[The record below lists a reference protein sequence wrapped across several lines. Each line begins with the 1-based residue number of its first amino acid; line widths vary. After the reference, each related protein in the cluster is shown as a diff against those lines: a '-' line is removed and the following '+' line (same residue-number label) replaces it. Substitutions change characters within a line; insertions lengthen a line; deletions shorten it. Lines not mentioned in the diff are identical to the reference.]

1 MDFNSNKEKA
11 ENKFF
16 CLFVIIL
23 FQIYSF
29 CIAQSSP
36 SLYFIKTIDNKKLD
50 NHTKTIK
57 IDSLLNSYEL
67 KNRYDILFDDLY
79 FYAVWY
85 FNSGNYLKAIST
97 SQRGLDVAG
106 KLETPDPN
114 RHAGFKNTIGTSHL
128 YLGNYDQAFKMYNEI
143 VETVKIDKR
152 VTDAFSG
159 MAWCSIDQGDYY
171 SAMEYF
177 DFAITKSKQLDDK
190 TSHIINVINQSS
202 NYYHIANKNLKTKGV
217 TNLKNILRLSETD
230 TSYTNALSPYYKTYI
245 LQNIGSIQQTISD
258 SLFQEA
264 ENYFSEALTIA
275 TDLYK
280 KAKDPSYKSLYK
292 EQVGSMYNAIGF
304 LKMKQ
309 NNSDALY
316 YLNNALLNLE
326 NIKAKSIA
334 YSNMAF
340 YYANNSKFDIAVT
353 NANQAIHL
361 LAKFDKTKPYA
372 FPSLSNLEE
381 SIYKRELLTALIDKA
396 EILISKHKISNIKED
411 LETSLDILKRSDQ
424 LVDIIRLESD
434 ATESKLFWR
443 NMTSRIYGNMVEICH
458 KLNKANE
465 AFSYIEKN
473 KALLLLED
481 ITQKKYF
488 NSGNVPKDLITTY
501 SNLKD
506 DIRSQTELLNSQ
518 EKAKQDSTRAQL
530 INSKTRLTYFLDS
543 IQNTKYGRYFKN
555 NKLTNILSLKDIQ
568 KSLEDNQSNI
578 SYILNE
584 KSGYGLVIT
593 KTNHSLFKINNVD
606 SLNRLTRR
614 FQKFLLQP
622 LNSKTE
628 QDNFYSTSRRLYS
641 LLLPTEIQSLIKD
654 KSLLISA
661 DYYLQNLA
669 FEALIDNSEKYL
681 IENHIIN
688 YSYSSSFLETNAKIK
703 REPTKDFIGFAP
715 INFSNGLNRLKRTE
729 QEIEAISNSFN
740 GDNYYFD
747 HADSKTFKNSINDY
761 NIIHLA
767 THANANDS
775 IRPWIA
781 LHDKLITL
789 DELYLTNNSAELVVL
804 SACETGLGEI
814 KQGEGVM
821 SLARGFF
828 NTGAN
833 SVVSSLWNVNDKSG
847 TDIMTN
853 FYKNLASGDSKSLA
867 LQKAKIDYINTS
879 KLSQKSPYYW
889 ASFILIGDPSPIK
902 NTSNSWLYIL
912 IALSIISLIFILFKR
927 KHKILG

>member
-1 MDFNSNKEKA
+1 MNKSQRIKLTKRIKVLYFYPFLIIIFFFQSNLNCQ
-11 ENKFF
+11 EN
-16 CLFVIIL
+16 
-23 FQIYSF
+23 
-29 CIAQSSP
+29 SSP
-36 SLYFIKTIDNKKLD
+36 AYKDIIENELLTEDSKIR
-50 NHTKTIK
+50 K
-57 IDSLLNSYEL
+57 IDSLLQLYKDRKEYE
-67 KNRYDILFDDLY
+67 KLFDDIY
-79 FYAVWY
+79 SYGFWY
-85 FNSGNYLKAIST
+85 FLNGKYEKAIDICKK
-97 SQRGLDVAG
+97 GLGFANKFDN
-106 KLETPDPN
+106 PDPD
-114 RHAGFKNTIGTSHL
+114 RFGGLKNTIGSS
-128 YLGNYDQAFKMYNEI
+128 YLITGNYEEAFKVYEDITKTVEIDRRIAMAYNY
-143 VETVKIDKR
+143 
-152 VTDAFSG
+152 
-159 MAWCSIDQGDYY
+159 MALCKKNQGDYY
-171 SAMEYF
+171 DANDYF
-177 DFAITKSKQLDDK
+177 ELSTSKAKNLEDKSY
-190 TSHIINVINQSS
+190 HIEFVINETS
-202 NYYHIANKNLKTKGV
+202 NYDQILNKKLKQKGV
-217 TNLKNILRLSETD
+217 RTLKRILNLVKTD
-230 TSYTNALSPYYKTYI
+230 SNYKKALSPIYKVLIHQKIGSLQLSIDDKLLSEAELNYKEALNITKNHDDLNEQKGAILNALGYI
-245 LQNIGSIQQTISD
+245 RLKRNQPESLDYLEDALIYIKNPETKSICYSNIALHYANNNLFDSALQNANYALNLLLKFD
-258 SLFQEA
+258 LA
-264 ENYFSEALTIA
+264 ENYAVPRID
-275 TDLYK
+275 DLR
-280 KAKDPSYKSLYK
+280 
-292 EQVGSMYNAIGF
+292 
-304 LKMKQ
+304 
-309 NNSDALY
+309 
-316 YLNNALLNLE
+316 
-326 NIKAKSIA
+326 
-334 YSNMAF
+334 
-340 YYANNSKFDIAVT
+340 
-353 NANQAIHL
+353 
-361 LAKFDKTKPYA
+361 
-372 FPSLSNLEE
+372 E
-381 SIYKRELLTALIDKA
+381 SIYKHELLTAMIEKA
-396 EILISKHKISNIKED
+396 EIFMMKHNVSKHQKD
-411 LETSLDILKRSDQ
+411 LNSAFELLTLSDQ

-543 IQNTKYGRYFKN
+543 IQNTKYGGYFKN

-593 KTNHSLFKINNVD
+593 KNNYRLFKINNVD

-828 NTGAN
+828 NNGAN

-912 IALSIISLIFILFKR
+912 IALSIISFIFILFKR